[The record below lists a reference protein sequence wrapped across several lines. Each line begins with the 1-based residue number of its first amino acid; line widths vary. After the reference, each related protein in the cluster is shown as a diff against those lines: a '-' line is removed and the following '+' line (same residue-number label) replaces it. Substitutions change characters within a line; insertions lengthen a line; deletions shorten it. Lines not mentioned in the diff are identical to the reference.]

1 MRASLLTI
9 LVALAIPLAAAS
21 EPDAPKSFS
30 HDVDRAV
37 AQFRD
42 FFANSPD
49 AHGMRDTNEARPSP
63 DQALRFAA
71 ELGAD
76 GRWSDIDYESKARS
90 GWPPAQHWQ
99 RIQAMATV
107 YARTGTGAAD
117 RATLLAAVHRAF
129 GHWIVRDYLCTNWW
143 FNQIGV
149 PKIVGATLL
158 LLGDAATPEEFHYGT
173 QVSLARYPI
182 KLTGQN
188 KIWLAGNTLM
198 RGLLLRDETLIRA
211 GIDAIW
217 DEIEITTKEGLQPDF
232 SFHQHGAQQQFGN
245 YGLAYAVN
253 MAIWARVLDGTRWQ
267 LSPAKLD
274 ALRSY
279 LLEGQAWISWHGAM
293 DISACGRQLMPGSP
307 LDKASTITR
316 VMRQAMIFDQVRAPD
331 YAAFVARNEAGGA
344 NTLTGF
350 RHFWRSD
357 YAVFR
362 RPEFMATLKM
372 SSNRVIGTERENQE
386 NLSGYHLGDGALYL
400 YRRGDEYIDIF
411 PLWNWNRVPGVTC
424 AQTVQPEF
432 VVSHMKSDFVGGL
445 SKGDAGLAAL
455 DYRRDGVSA
464 KKAWFFHR
472 DAIVCLGADIRG
484 QSPAGIATTLNQV
497 HLRGPVRV
505 IKAGRAEQFD
515 TGERVVNGETTV
527 EHDGWR
533 YTIAAGS
540 PVRIA
545 ALPAVGNWQNVYRNP
560 TTPTDDVRGS
570 LFTLWLDH
578 GTEPTGAS
586 YAYTAALANASPGDA
601 PRVLANGPSLQAA
614 ALEDGTVGV
623 VFWTA
628 GEFGLPD
635 GTRLKADAPCLV
647 LVKGMTAQVVD
658 PTHKLAR
665 LALARDGVV
674 REVVLP
680 VGSAA
685 GTPVQ
690 VDWQHTSLW
699 QIFGA
704 GNLEAMAR
712 VRLGDGL
719 IMEVA
724 CGIHE
729 KRRFRR
735 FVFSGFFAPLALV
748 LLP

>member
-1 MRASLLTI
+1 MLSHMLI
-9 LVALAIPLAAAS
+9 ALALVGSPASAIAAVPPVSVAPVTSSAPVAAS
-21 EPDAPKSFS
+21 ADAA
-30 HDVDRAV
+30 RA
-37 AQFRD
+37 ATQFRD
-42 FFANSPD
+42 FFADSPD

-63 DQALRFAA
+63 DLAPRFAA

-76 GRWSDIDYESKARS
+76 GRWSDLDYESKARS

-99 RIQAMATV
+99 RIQAMATI
-107 YARTGTGAAD
+107 YARTGTAPAD
-117 RATLLAAVHRAF
+117 RAVLLAAVHRAF
-129 GHWIVRDYLCTNWW
+129 GHWIERDYQCTNWW

-158 LLGDAATPEEFHYGT
+158 LLGDAATPEEFRYGT

-198 RGLLLRDETLIRA
+198 RGLLLRDDAMTGT

-217 DEIEITTKEGLQPDF
+217 SEIEITTKEGLQPDF

-253 MAIWARVLDGTRWQ
+253 MALWARVLDGTRWQ
-267 LSPAKLD
+267 LSPAKLE
-274 ALRSY
+274 ALRGY
-279 LLEGQAWISWHGAM
+279 LLEGQAWISWRGAM

-307 LDKASTITR
+307 HDKAGTIAR
-316 VMRQAMIFDQVRAPD
+316 VMRQAMVFDPARAPD

-386 NLSGYHLGDGALYL
+386 NLSGYHLGDGGLYL
-400 YRRGDEYIDIF
+400 YRRGDEYADIF

-424 AQTVQPEF
+424 AQMPQPEF
-432 VVSHMKSDFVGGL
+432 VVSQVKTDFVGGL
-445 SKGDAGLAAL
+445 SSGDAGLATL
-455 DYRRDGVSA
+455 DYRRDGVTA

-472 DAIVCLGADIRG
+472 DAVVCLGADIRG
-484 QSPAGIATTLNQV
+484 QSPTGVATTLNQV

-505 IKAGRAEQFD
+505 VTAGGAEQFE
-515 TGERVVNGETTV
+515 TGERVVNGGATV

-540 PVRIA
+540 QVRIA

-578 GTEPTGAS
+578 ETRPAGAS
-586 YAYTAALANASPGDA
+586 YAYTAALANTSTGDA
-601 PRVLANGPSLQAA
+601 PRVLANGPALQAA
-614 ALEDGTVGV
+614 AFVDGAVAV

-635 GTRLKADAPCLV
+635 GTRIKADAPCLV
-647 LVKGMTAQVVD
+647 LVKSVTAKVVD
-658 PTHKLAR
+658 PTQKLAR
-665 LALARDGVV
+665 LALTRDGVV
-674 REVVLP
+674 REVALP
-680 VGSAA
+680 TGGTA
-685 GTPVQ
+685 GTPVT
-690 VDWQHTSLW
+690 VDW
-699 QIFGA
+699 
-704 GNLEAMAR
+704 R
-712 VRLGDGL
+712 
-719 IMEVA
+719 
-724 CGIHE
+724 
-729 KRRFRR
+729 
-735 FVFSGFFAPLALV
+735 
-748 LLP
+748 